1 MCRLCPDCQPPSRAL
16 KKLKLMVKC
25 INETGRLGYSYSTA
39 MPGEDGYLC
48 SVWDSVGLAS
58 GQLCAKHLRCS
69 GHQLKWRR
77 GRERKV
83 GEEGGGGGRG
93 GRRER

>member
-1 MCRLCPDCQPPSRAL
+1 M
-16 KKLKLMVKC
+16 
-25 INETGRLGYSYSTA
+25 GYSYSTA

-77 GRERKV
+77 GGERKV
-83 GEEGGGGGRG
+83 GEGGEEGRG
-93 GRRER
+93 GRGEEGRGGRGEEGRGGGGEEGTGGRRGR